1 MAINTQDSIKNKFKN
16 NSQIENINTL
26 KNNNKRKFIN
36 LNEEENTNDNEQ
48 ITMKK
53 NKILLIS
60 ISYDE
65 AIYSNNSS

>member
-36 LNEEENTNDNEQ
+36 LNEEENTNDNEHLT
-48 ITMKK
+48 IKK
-53 NKILLIS
+53 NKVLLIKTV
-60 ISYDE
+60 
-65 AIYSNNSS
+65 NHKKL